1 MNRRSVVGWCIL
13 FLMTVRPAAGQQS
26 EGTAVPITI
35 AQALEEAL
43 SANPSLKASEA
54 RRAVAESKTTEARSI
69 LLPQIK
75 LSGRAAYLS
84 EVPEFKFTLPPPIGT
99 QTLFPSIVRN
109 YGARVTLQQ
118 TVFSGFRTWKQL
130 EIAEHS
136 ASAAA
141 LEYDRDRSDLALKV
155 TTAYWNLYRAS
166 RFEQVIAETQR
177 QVAAHLEDV
186 KHFQKQGMATD
197 VDVLK
202 VQTRLS
208 NIRVQHIEAQGN
220 VRLAQMSLSSI
231 IGRPLDQ
238 MLVPSDSPDVN
249 LNLPVGGEDL
259 GHVMAQAKAQRSEV
273 SAAREH
279 RAIQEAAVVA
289 ARGGWYPQVVL
300 QANYDYARP
309 NPRVIPPKD
318 AWEKSW
324 DIGLLV
330 QWNIWDWFATSSQT
344 AQAEAGLSQSEALM
358 TQVND
363 AVALEAAQSYYKVR
377 EAKERIEAAT
387 LGTHQAE
394 ETQRITKE
402 KFQQGVASNTDLL
415 DSEVA
420 LLQAR
425 LAETQASVDYV
436 VQIERLKRAMGEL
449 R

>member
-1 MNRRSVVGWCIL
+1 
-13 FLMTVRPAAGQQS
+13 MTVQLAAAQQP
-26 EGTAVPITI
+26 EGTPVPITV

-54 RRAVAESKTTEARSI
+54 RRAAAESKTTAARSI

-75 LSGRAAYLS
+75 FSGRAAYLS
-84 EVPEFKFTLPPPIGT
+84 EVPEFKFGAL
-99 QTLFPSIVRN
+99 TLFPSIVRN
-109 YGARVTLQQ
+109 YGARLTLQQ

-130 EIAEHS
+130 EIAEHG
-136 ASAAA
+136 ASAAS
-141 LEYDRDRSDLALKV
+141 LEYDRDRSELALKV

-166 RFEQVIAETQR
+166 RFEQVIAETER

-186 KHFQKQGMATD
+186 KNFNKQGMATD

-202 VQTRLS
+202 VQTQLS
-208 NIRVQHIEAQGN
+208 HIRVQHIEAQGN

-249 LNLPVGGEDL
+249 LGLPAGAEDL

-273 SAAREH
+273 SVAREH

-363 AVALEAAQSYYKVR
+363 AVALDAAQSYYKVR